1 MHLMQFTCMHKLFIT
16 LFLLVFIDHT
26 FAKFQSLKS
35 EFGDKL
41 GHINQS
47 SLLAIQYSDTFNR
60 SFETSLKGRELFITI
75 DWNELRPN
83 AYASFKEDGSPYI
96 LLTEGMLNHPL
107 MTPDAINL
115 VICHELGHFFAGS
128 PKKNRGRSSKKSWA
142 SAEGQSDFYASAY
155 CMKKL
160 MAQDEKSLSID
171 SDNKYDRE
179 AEFLCGGEVGCTR
192 IVQAAYRVA
201 KVYAE
206 TKLYPVKVSLTE
218 KSKFIAP
225 TTILTHPEPQC
236 RLDTMIAGALCPM
249 SMEIDFA
256 SNKDSDCLVEKYSR
270 PSCWLNKAKDP

>member
-128 PKKNRGRSSKKSWA
+128 PKKNRGRSKK
-142 SAEGQSDFYASAY
+142 
-155 CMKKL
+155 
-160 MAQDEKSLSID
+160 IH
-171 SDNKYDRE
+171 
-179 AEFLCGGEVGCTR
+179 V
-192 IVQAAYRVA
+192 
-201 KVYAE
+201 
-206 TKLYPVKVSLTE
+206 
-218 KSKFIAP
+218 
-225 TTILTHPEPQC
+225 
-236 RLDTMIAGALCPM
+236 
-249 SMEIDFA
+249 
-256 SNKDSDCLVEKYSR
+256 
-270 PSCWLNKAKDP
+270 